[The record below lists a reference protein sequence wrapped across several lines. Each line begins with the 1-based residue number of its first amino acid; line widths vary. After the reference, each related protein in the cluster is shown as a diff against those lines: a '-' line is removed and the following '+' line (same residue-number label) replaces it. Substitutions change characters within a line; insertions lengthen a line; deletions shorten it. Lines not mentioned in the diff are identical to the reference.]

1 MPTQNRTPARRQLDR
16 RFTQLR
22 PLTQEPRP
30 HQGWIKAI
38 REALGM
44 SSTEL
49 AARMGV
55 VHQAIREF
63 ENSEVKETI
72 KLETLRRI
80 GEALDC
86 QVVYALV
93 PRTSLEEAVKSQSI
107 RKATNQLVR
116 VSHHSRLEDQA
127 VGVADEAVQ
136 IEDLAKQLIDRR
148 GLWTVADDFK

>member
-1 MPTQNRTPARRQLDR
+1 MPTQNRTQARRQLDK
-16 RFTQLR
+16 RFAQLR
-22 PLTQEPRP
+22 PLTKEPRP
-30 HQGWIKAI
+30 HKGWIKAI

-63 ENSEVKETI
+63 ESGEVRETI

-86 QVVYALV
+86 QLVYALI
-93 PRTSLEEAVKSQSI
+93 PRTTLEEAVKVQAH
-107 RKATNQLVR
+107 RKAENRLDR
-116 VSHHSRLEDQA
+116 VSHHSRLEDQE
-127 VGVADEAVQ
+127 VGADDTEIQ
-136 IEDLAKQLIDRR
+136 IDDISKKLIDRR
-148 GLWTVADDFK
+148 GLWTDSDDFR